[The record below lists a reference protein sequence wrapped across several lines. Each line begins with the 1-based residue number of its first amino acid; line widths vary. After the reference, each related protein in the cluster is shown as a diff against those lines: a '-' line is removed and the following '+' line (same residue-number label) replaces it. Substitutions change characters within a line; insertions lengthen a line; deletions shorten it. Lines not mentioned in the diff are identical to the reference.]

1 MCANC
6 SCVKVKILAVI
17 LAVIAIGLSSW
28 TLKKVNDFSVK
39 FAEEEADLRWIKQ
52 LLYKKLRDIPFKDDD
67 K

>member
-1 MCANC
+1 M
-6 SCVKVKILAVI
+6 KIVAVI
-17 LAVIAIGLSSW
+17 FAVIAIGLSCW

-52 LLYKKLRDIPFKDDD
+52 LLYKKLRDIPLKDDD